1 MPQIEE
7 IVDEQDIDNMD
18 YDPADFE
25 SSNPFSTDMPVEGGV
40 RLRPV
45 ERPNP
50 QPAARPAGS
59 GVPDL
64 QQMMSAAQSMPA
76 PENTPRFASGVA
88 KNEVPEEMKDW
99 KVIYPCYFDKRRSLK
114 EGRRVPADMAVN
126 DPLAITLAE
135 ACESLGYQV
144 SVELVKGHPQDW
156 ANLGRIR
163 VNTKDPKRTLYP
175 KIAQYLKMH
184 PTTEASAYADDY
196 RRVAHFDSVRPLG
209 RPLGIKMNDILPGI
223 SPALSAQKEID
234 KAMTT
239 DVGRMFGGMGM
250 PGMAK

>member
-1 MPQIEE
+1 
-7 IVDEQDIDNMD
+7 MD

-25 SSNPFSTDMPVEGGV
+25 SSNPFSTDMPVEGGL

-45 ERPNP
+45 EKPSP
-50 QPAARPAGS
+50 QPAARASSS
-59 GVPDL
+59 GAPDL
-64 QQMMSAAQSMPA
+64 QQMMAAASQSMSGPDSA
-76 PENTPRFASGVA
+76 PRFASGVA
-88 KNEVPEEMKDW
+88 RNEVPEEMKDW
-99 KVIYPCYFDKRRSLK
+99 KVIYPCYFDKRRSVK
-114 EGRRVPADMAVN
+114 EGRRVPTDMAVDN
-126 DPLAITLAE
+126 PLAITLAE
-135 ACESLGYQV
+135 ACDSLGYQS

-175 KIAQYLKMH
+175 KIAKYLKMH
-184 PTTEASAYADDY
+184 PTTEKSAYADDY
-196 RRVAHFDSVRPLG
+196 RRVAHFDSVRPLAK
-209 RPLGIKMNDILPGI
+209 PLGIKMNDILPGV

-239 DVGRMFGGMGM
+239 DVGKMFGGMGGM